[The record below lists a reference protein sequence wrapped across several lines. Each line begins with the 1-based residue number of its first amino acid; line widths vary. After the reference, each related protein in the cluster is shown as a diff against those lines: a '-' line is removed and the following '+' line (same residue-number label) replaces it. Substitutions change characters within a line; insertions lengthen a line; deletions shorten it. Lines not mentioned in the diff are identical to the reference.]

1 MSHDSVRTVRS
12 VFVYATIA
20 LCACTSAG
28 HDDAAPPIAP
38 VQPAPK
44 PVDGPKVYLTGDKG
58 DVAVAVEVVATEAKV
73 ERGLMYR
80 QHLPPDDG
88 MLFLLGE
95 TKQWKFWMRNTL
107 IPLDMIFIRS
117 DLTIAGIV
125 QNAEP
130 KTDTLRE
137 VDEPSLYVL
146 EVNAGWTAAHG
157 IKQNGKVRFD
167 HVQ

>member
-1 MSHDSVRTVRS
+1 VPGVRS

-20 LCACTSAG
+20 FAACSSSG
-28 HDDAAPPIAP
+28 HDDAPPPTAP
-38 VQPAPK
+38 VQPAVAAK
-44 PVDGPKVYLTGDKG
+44 PADGPKVYVTGDKG
-58 DVAVAVEVVATEAKV
+58 EVEVDVEVVATEAKI

-107 IPLDMIFIRS
+107 IPLDMLFIRS

-157 IKQNGKVRFD
+157 VKQNGKVRFE